1 MNIRGTKI
9 ACLAVLMLATV
20 LMASADAGRLVKM
33 MAVIDAD
40 TEVVEVEVCCEA
52 DTECCDSK
60 KRCGLMKRMKAK
72 RACTEEACC
81 DTEEEVAAEA
91 EVAEECA
98 TCDDAECCDSKKRCG
113 LMKRMKAK
121 RACCSEEVC
130 CEE

>member
-1 MNIRGTKI
+1 MNVRGTKI

-40 TEVVEVEVCCEA
+40 TGVVEVEVCCEA

-81 DTEEEVAAEA
+81 EE
-91 EVAEECA
+91 
-98 TCDDAECCDSKKRCG
+98 
-113 LMKRMKAK
+113 
-121 RACCSEEVC
+121 
-130 CEE
+130 